1 MSLYFFRIILFF
13 FILKFK
19 KSYHLVAIFIFVYS
33 AAKKT
38 TGLKF
43 YITIY
48 FIINVN
54 NATQGILQFL
64 NRVACKYVIRIVSK
78 KLNLFE

>member
-19 KSYHLVAIFIFVYS
+19 KKLSFSCNFYICLQRS
-33 AAKKT
+33 KKM